1 MSPISPPCVLSPY
14 LFLHYHYHMNQ
25 VNSQSEEV
33 KEPVTGQKSDVYR
46 IHTKDNREIVLVGT
60 AHISQISKD
69 LVHETIENEA
79 PDTVCVELDEGRLK
93 SIQDPNRWKNTDLRD
108 VIKKKQLATLIANL
122 VLGSYQKRM
131 GAQTGV
137 KPGSELKEAVDVANE
152 KNIPIVLADRDIKIT
167 LKRTWACTPW
177 YRKFSLLG
185 GLFASIF
192 DKTEISEEELQKIK
206 EKDALNSMMQEFGK
220 TFPEVKQVLIDE
232 RDQFLASKIKN
243 AQGDKVVA
251 VIGAGHLRGI
261 ASIIEED
268 KELPSEESISVIP
281 KGTAIWKII
290 GWSITLAIIASIVLV
305 GYFAGIEKAGQLSL
319 QWAMLTGGGAM
330 LGAIIAGGHPLTI
343 LVALVMAPFTG
354 LTPLIGVGFFTALT
368 QVYVRPPRVS
378 EMETLTDDIWQVKR
392 WWKNRVTRVILCF
405 LCPGI
410 PAIIGKIL
418 AIFKIYQAF

>member
-1 MSPISPPCVLSPY
+1 MKMNPNSSFFEKHPH
-14 LFLHYHYHMNQ
+14 LFLHYLYRMNESIIQ
-25 VNSQSEEV
+25 PVESI
-33 KEPVTGQKSDVYR
+33 EPTPEQKSDVYR
-46 IHTKDNREIVLVGT
+46 IHTKDNREIILVGT
-60 AHISQISKD
+60 AHISQVSKD
-69 LVHETIENEA
+69 LVHETIEAEN
-79 PDTVCVELDEGRLK
+79 PDTVCVELDDGRLK
-93 SIQDPNRWKNTDLRD
+93 SIQDPDRWKNTDLKD
-108 VIKKKQLATLIANL
+108 VIRKKQLATLIANL

-137 KPGSELKEAVDVANE
+137 KPGSELKEAVDVANS
-152 KNIPIVLADRDIKIT
+152 KNIPLVLADRDIKIT
-167 LKRTWACTPW
+167 LRRTWACTPW

-243 AQGDKVVA
+243 AEGNKIVA

-281 KGTAIWKII
+281 KGASLWKII
-290 GWSITLAIIASIVLV
+290 GWTITFLIIASIALI
-305 GYFAGIEKAGQLSL
+305 GYVAGIEKAGQLSL

-368 QVYVRPPRVS
+368 QVYMRPPRVQ
-378 EMETLTDDIWQVKR
+378 EMETLTAHE
-392 WWKNRVTRVILCF
+392 LSSASC
-405 LCPGI
+405 
-410 PAIIGKIL
+410 AL
-418 AIFKIYQAF
+418 AFRPSSGRFSPSSRFIRHSSQY

>member
-1 MSPISPPCVLSPY
+1 MSPFLTFPSIYPA
-14 LFLHYHYHMNQ
+14 LFLHYVYRMNEAI
-25 VNSQSEEV
+25 SQFAENNESV
-33 KEPVTGQKSDVYR
+33 SGKKSDVYR

-69 LVHETIENEA
+69 LVHETIETEN

-108 VIKKKQLATLIANL
+108 VIRKKQLATLIANL

-137 KPGSELKEAVDVANE
+137 KPGSELKEAVDVANA

-243 AQGDKVVA
+243 APGDKVVA
-251 VIGAGHLRGI
+251 VVGAGHMRGI
-261 ASIIEED
+261 AGIIEED
-268 KELPSEESISVIP
+268 KDLPSEESISVIP
-281 KGTAIWKII
+281 KGASLWKIL
-290 GWSITLAIIASIVLV
+290 GWTITFLIIASIALI
-305 GYFAGIEKAGQLSL
+305 GYVAGIEKAGQLSL

>member
-1 MSPISPPCVLSPY
+1 MSENADI
-14 LFLHYHYHMNQ
+14 
-25 VNSQSEEV
+25 
-33 KEPVTGQKSDVYR
+33 YR
-46 IHTKDNREIVLVGT
+46 INTADGREIILIGT
-60 AHISQISKD
+60 AHISQTSKE
-69 LVHETIENEA
+69 LVRETIESEC
-79 PDTVCVELDEGRLK
+79 PDTVCVELDEGRYKSLK
-93 SIQDPNRWKNTDLRD
+93 EPDRWKKTDLKE

-137 KPGSELKEAVDVANE
+137 KPGSELKEAAESAEN
-152 KNIPIVLADRDIKIT
+152 KGCKLVLADRDIKIT
-167 LKRTWACTPW
+167 LKRTWASTPW
-177 YRKFSLLG
+177 YRKLSLLG

-192 DKTEISEEELQKIK
+192 DKTEISEEELAKIK
-206 EKDALNSMMQEFGK
+206 EQDALSSMMQEFGR

-232 RDQFLASKIKN
+232 RDQFLASKIKS
-243 AQGDKVVA
+243 AEGKKIIAVV
-251 VIGAGHLRGI
+251 GAGHMRGI
-261 ASIIEED
+261 ANIIETN

-281 KGTAIWKII
+281 KSAVIWKII
-290 GWSITLAIIASIVLV
+290 GWAIPAAIIASIAFV
-305 GYFAGIEKAGQLSL
+305 GYEAGIEKAGQLSL

-330 LGAIIAGGHPLTI
+330 LGTIVAGGHPLTV

-368 QVYVRPPRVS
+368 QVYMRPPRVQ
-378 EMETLTDDIWQVKR
+378 EMETLTDDIWQIKR

>member
-1 MSPISPPCVLSPY
+1 MSENADI
-14 LFLHYHYHMNQ
+14 
-25 VNSQSEEV
+25 
-33 KEPVTGQKSDVYR
+33 YR
-46 IHTKDNREIVLVGT
+46 INTADGREIILIGT
-60 AHISQISKD
+60 AHISKTSKE
-69 LVHETIENEA
+69 LVRETIESES
-79 PDTVCVELDEGRLK
+79 PDTVCVELDEGRFKSLK
-93 SIQDPNRWKNTDLRD
+93 EPDRWKNTDLKQ

-137 KPGSELKEAVDVANE
+137 KPGAELKEAAEAAEE
-152 KNIPIVLADRDIKIT
+152 KGTQLVLADRDIKIT

-185 GLFASIF
+185 GLIASIF
-192 DKTEISEEELQKIK
+192 DKTEISEEELAKIK
-206 EKDALNSMMQEFGK
+206 EQDALSSMMQEFGK

-232 RDQFLASKIKN
+232 RDQFLASKIKS
-243 AQGDKVVA
+243 APGKKIVA
-251 VIGAGHLRGI
+251 VVGAGHMRGI
-261 ASIIEED
+261 ANIIETE

-281 KGTAIWKII
+281 KGAPIWKII
-290 GWSITLAIIASIVLV
+290 GWAIPVAIIASIAFI
-305 GYFAGIEKAGQLSL
+305 GYEAGVEKAGQLSL

-330 LGAIIAGGHPLTI
+330 LGTIIAGGHPLTV

-368 QVYVRPPRVS
+368 QVYMRPPRVQ

>member
-1 MSPISPPCVLSPY
+1 
-14 LFLHYHYHMNQ
+14 MNEIKAQ
-25 VNSQSEEV
+25 SVENNEPESEE
-33 KEPVTGQKSDVYR
+33 KSDVYR

-60 AHISQISKD
+60 AHISQVSKE
-69 LVHETIENEA
+69 LVHDTIENES
-79 PDTVCVELDEGRLK
+79 PDTVCVELDEGGLK
-93 SIQDPNRWKNTDLRD
+93 SIQDPDRWKNTDLRD
-108 VIKKKQLATLIANL
+108 VIRKKQLATLIANL

-137 KPGSELKEAVDVANE
+137 KPGSELKEAVDIASQ
-152 KNIPIVLADRDIKIT
+152 KNIPLVLADRDIKIT

-177 YRKFSLLG
+177 YRKFNLLA

-220 TFPEVKQVLIDE
+220 SYPEVKQVLIDE

-251 VIGAGHLRGI
+251 VVGAGHMRGI

-281 KGTAIWKII
+281 KGSSLWKIL
-290 GWSITLAIIASIVLV
+290 GWSITFLIIASIIFV
-305 GYFAGIEKAGQLSL
+305 GYVAGIEKAGQLSL
-319 QWAMLTGGGAM
+319 QWAMLTGGGAA

-368 QVYVRPPRVS
+368 QAYVRPPRVA
-378 EMETLTDDIWQVKR
+378 EMETLTDDIWQVRR